1 MHLKATQYRNH
12 ITFHSNQT
20 MNQLLSCLLHM
31 CYTRFSSVCK
41 MDRTKSF
48 LFIRSCTTI
57 VLLYGGL
64 NVLFQK
70 NKKKK
75 HHMIEKFFQK
85 VMTDRPN
92 RQLPRGSCLY
102 DIIIWFVASYLTN
115 QLNISAVQ
123 LVSGYSWGS
132 WITGRLTMIQNSTF
146 FAQFPL
152 RKLNQLWINWW
163 IKPEYFFFFFFC
175 CLGGLL
181 NISWFCWVNLNF
193 GSSVAVSLH
202 ATLLGWPQTK
212 LTNSSVLWAK
222 QMLVYSH

>member
-1 MHLKATQYRNH
+1 MHLKAL
-12 ITFHSNQT
+12 FHSNQT

-31 CYTRFSSVCK
+31 CYTRFSSICK

-57 VLLYGGL
+57 VFLYGGL

-70 NKKKK
+70 NK
-75 HHMIEKFFQK
+75 HHLLEKFFQK
-85 VMTDRPN
+85 VMTDRQN

-115 QLNISAVQ
+115 QRNISAVQ

-132 WITGRLTMIQNSTF
+132 WITGRLTRIQNSTF
-146 FAQFPL
+146 FCPIFSEKVESAMD
-152 RKLNQLWINWW
+152 KLMNKTSIFIFL
-163 IKPEYFFFFFFC
+163 FFC

-202 ATLLGWPQTK
+202 ATLLGWSQAK
-212 LTNSSVLWAK
+212 LTNSSVFWAK
-222 QMLVYSH
+222 QMFVYSH

>member
-31 CYTRFSSVCK
+31 CYTRFSSICK

-57 VLLYGGL
+57 VFLYGGL

-70 NKKKK
+70 NK
-75 HHMIEKFFQK
+75 HHLLEKFFQK
-85 VMTDRPN
+85 VMTDRQN

-146 FAQFPL
+146 FCPIFSEKVESAMD
-152 RKLNQLWINWW
+152 KLMNKTSIFIFL
-163 IKPEYFFFFFFC
+163 FF
-175 CLGGLL
+175 
-181 NISWFCWVNLNF
+181 
-193 GSSVAVSLH
+193 VAWG
-202 ATLLGWPQTK
+202 AC
-212 LTNSSVLWAK
+212 
-222 QMLVYSH
+222 